1 MALDQI
7 DVDKQEANMTFFEH
21 LEVLRVHIVRSLIAV
36 LIGALVCFY
45 YGTFIFDTILLGPTQ
60 PDFWT
65 YQRICDLSYFFYDS
79 DKICVKELDFIVQ
92 NLVLTGQFF
101 QHITVS
107 FIGGLTLA
115 LPYILFEVYR
125 FVRPALRATER
136 KFGGL
141 AVISGSLLFV
151 AGVLFGYFIIVP
163 ISVNFLGNYT
173 FSEIIENK
181 FTAASI
187 VKFTALLSLG
197 AGIMFELPM
206 VIYFLAKVGLVGS
219 AILKKYRRIAIVI
232 ILLLSAI
239 VTPPDVTSQI
249 ILAFPIFLLYELGI
263 FIAKKVEKNYD
274 ED

>member
-1 MALDQI
+1 MS
-7 DVDKQEANMTFFEH
+7 FFEH

-36 LIGALVCFY
+36 LIGAVVCFI
-45 YGTFIFDTILLGPTQ
+45 YGTFIFDKILLGPTQ
-60 PDFWT
+60 ADFWT
-65 YQRICDLSYFFYDS
+65 YQKICDLSYLIYDS
-79 DKICVKELDFIVQ
+79 DKICVTELDFIVQ
-92 NLVLTGQFF
+92 NLALTGQFF

-115 LPYILFEVYR
+115 LPYILVEIYR
-125 FVRPALRATER
+125 FVRPALKSNEKRY
-136 KFGGL
+136 GGL
-141 AVISGSLLFV
+141 TILAGSLLFV
-151 AGVLFGYFIIVP
+151 IGVLFGYFIIVP

-173 FSEIIENK
+173 FSTIIENK

-187 VKFTALLSLG
+187 VKFTAMLSLG
-197 AGIMFELPM
+197 SGIMFELPM

-219 AILKKYRRIAIVI
+219 AFLKKYRRLAIVL

-249 ILAFPIFLLYELGI
+249 ILAIPIFLLYELGI

-274 ED
+274 